1 MNGEIYLQIGGNKP
15 LILVVTAPDGLP
27 DYYGPFPDQTALDTA
42 KEALLQSGVEMG
54 RCDTAPLHQV
64 ITKP

>member
-1 MNGEIYLQIGGNKP
+1 MSDEIYLQIGGDKP
-15 LILVVTAPDGLP
+15 LIMVVTATDGLP
-27 DYYGPFPDQTALDTA
+27 DYYGPFPSQAALDSA

-54 RCDTAPLHQV
+54 RCVAASLHQV